1 MLHKLLHGFIFFYRT
16 KTWEELFTDAL
27 KRTSFAGVT
36 GPVRFK
42 GNSRRGNIVIKQ
54 IIRKSI
60 FKYYNGSGFIKN
72 ETDFSKIEFMH
83 E

>member
-1 MLHKLLHGFIFFYRT
+1 MVLFFFYRT

-60 FKYYNGSGFIKN
+60 FKY
-72 ETDFSKIEFMH
+72 
-83 E
+83 

>member
-60 FKYYNGSGFIKN
+60 FKY
-72 ETDFSKIEFMH
+72 
-83 E
+83 

>member
-16 KTWEELFTDAL
+16 KAWEELFTDAL
-27 KRTSFAGVT
+27 KRTSFKGVT
-36 GPVRFK
+36 GPVLFK

-60 FKYYNGSGFIKN
+60 FKYYANTIMGWVSLKTKLNFLK
-72 ETDFSKIEFMH
+72 
-83 E
+83 